1 MEKTL
6 EKLVLVRSFTV
17 APEKVW
23 RAWIDAGAM
32 RVWFG
37 QAEAPTWQADWDV
50 RAGGNYRLVMRDSAG
65 GDYTVQGVYRE
76 VEPNRRLVFT
86 WDQRGSPFDHEATVT
101 VDLRPTA
108 SGTETA
114 RPTPIPTA

>member
-6 EKLVLVRSFTV
+6 EKLVLVRSFAV
-17 APEKVW
+17 APDKVW

-50 RAGGNYRLVMRDSAG
+50 RAGGNYRWFRSLVVIGCLLQAIPGQSWLTD
-65 GDYTVQGVYRE
+65 
-76 VEPNRRLVFT
+76 
-86 WDQRGSPFDHEATVT
+86 
-101 VDLRPTA
+101 
-108 SGTETA
+108 
-114 RPTPIPTA
+114 TPIPTEAQAVSSPALGILSRAPREAHQQSPSRRR